1 MNSNFQRNWIFI
13 PAGFFTALLLGLG
26 MIIAIDRPQQI
37 YLPERPS
44 FGLPRAP
51 EVIEACGDLRS
62 EQCFLPPIERD
73 VLRERVERRRRQT
86 LERFLSKNT
95 GVMLRRARAQDPF
108 GVAWQAMLEVR
119 VAAELA
125 YDVRELDD
133 LRLLDEEGCFEA
145 VFP

>member
-1 MNSNFQRNWIFI
+1 M
-13 PAGFFTALLLGLG
+13 
-26 MIIAIDRPQQI
+26 
-37 YLPERPS
+37 
-44 FGLPRAP
+44 
-51 EVIEACGDLRS
+51 
-62 EQCFLPPIERD
+62 
-73 VLRERVERRRRQT
+73 LRERVERRRRQT